1 MYKGKQNI
9 DKTDFLC
16 YIVTKGDNTMEIVTV
31 SESNTLT
38 HFKAHDHDTWEI
50 TLVLSGSITFIN
62 GDKTYRTSV
71 GDVYIIPPKVMHSGY
86 DGENYRDI
94 YIKGTGLGITEPAII
109 HDYDGS
115 IKALF
120 KMIKRA
126 SNEKEENYLGITNK
140 LYEALC
146 EYIKKYVRT
155 EVKYG
160 FVIDIKNKIYENI
173 SNPDFQISEEIR
185 KSGFNTDYFRRCF
198 KNELGET
205 PLEYM
210 TRLRLEKAK
219 KLLTQRSFISVERV
233 AMECGFTD
241 TFYFSKAFKKHNGI
255 SPREYR
261 KTHETH

>member
-1 MYKGKQNI
+1 MYKDKQNI

-16 YIVTKGDNTMEIVTV
+16 YIVTKGDDTMELVTV

-38 HFKAHDHDTWEI
+38 HFEAHEHDTWEI
-50 TLVLSGSITFIN
+50 TLVLSGSITFVN
-62 GDKTYRTSV
+62 GEKTYHTSV
-71 GDVYIIPPKVMHSGY
+71 GDVYVIPPNTVHSGY
-86 DGENYRDI
+86 NGENYRDTF
-94 YIKGTGLGITEPAII
+94 IKGTGLGITEPTLI

-120 KMIKRA
+120 EMIKRA
-126 SNEKEENYLGITNK
+126 ANEKEENYVNITNK

-155 EVKYG
+155 EVKYS

-173 SNPDFQISEEIR
+173 SNPDFQISEEVR

-198 KNELGET
+198 KEELGET

-219 KLLTQRSFISVERV
+219 KLLSQRSFISIERAAV
-233 AMECGFTD
+233 ECGFTD
-241 TFYFSKAFKKHNGI
+241 CFYFSKAFKKHIGI
-255 SPREYR
+255 SPRDFR
-261 KTHETH
+261 KSGEKH